1 MNGHREIDALDS
13 EIMEVLQLDGRI
25 SNVELA
31 RRFRVTEG
39 TVRNR
44 IDALLRAG
52 IIQISA
58 WVDPLKVGYQIYA
71 IIEIQVKL
79 QNIERVADK
88 LAKFDEISFLGIC
101 LGGYDIFASAV
112 FRSNE
117 HMHAF
122 LTKRLAGVAGIER
135 ASTTSLTRIV
145 KRAHYY
151 SVLAEASDVQ
161 TPTAE
166 MQARKKP
173 RRLKRKKAAAA
184 VTSGLNTSNGSTRS
198 AKRRRTR
205 RRATRPAVLRAS

>member
-1 MNGHREIDALDS
+1 MMNDHREIDVLDS

-25 SNVELA
+25 SNAELA
-31 RRFRVTEG
+31 RRFQVTEG

-79 QNIERVADK
+79 KNIEKVAGK

-135 ASTTSLTRIV
+135 AATTSLTSII
-145 KRAHYY
+145 KRAHHY
-151 SVLAEASDVQ
+151 SVSAVASDGHKPKAATQV
-161 TPTAE
+161 
-166 MQARKKP
+166 RKKL
-173 RRLKRKKAAAA
+173 RRLKRKKVSAV
-184 VTSGLNTSNGSTRS
+184 VTSGLKMSNGSTKIR
-198 AKRRRTR
+198 
-205 RRATRPAVLRAS
+205 

>member
-1 MNGHREIDALDS
+1 MSQRLVGSSVENMMNDPRKIDALDS
-13 EIMEVLQLDGRI
+13 EVMEALQLNGRI
-25 SNVELA
+25 SNAELA
-31 RRFRVTEG
+31 RRLRVTEG

-79 QNIERVADK
+79 RNIERVAGK

-112 FRSNE
+112 FRSND

-122 LTKRLAGVAGIER
+122 LTKKLAGVAGIER
-135 ASTTSLTRIV
+135 ASTTSLTRII
-145 KRAHYY
+145 KRAHHY
-151 SVLAEASDVQ
+151 SVLAEASEGQ
-161 TPTAE
+161 THTAKT
-166 MQARKKP
+166 QVRKKS
-173 RRLKRKKAAAA
+173 RRLKHKKAAAV
-184 VTSGLNTSNGSTRS
+184 VTSGLNTSNGPTQIR
-198 AKRRRTR
+198 
-205 RRATRPAVLRAS
+205 

>member
-1 MNGHREIDALDS
+1 MKHRKKIDQLDS
-13 EIMEVLQLDGRI
+13 DIMEALQLDGRI
-25 SNVELA
+25 SNTDLA
-31 RRFRVTEG
+31 RRLHVAEG

-79 QNIERVADK
+79 KDIESVAAK
-88 LAKFDEISFLGIC
+88 LAKFEEISFLGIC

-122 LTKRLAGVAGIER
+122 LTKNLAGVAGIER

-151 SVLAEASDVQ
+151 SVSAEKTDGQ
-161 TPTAE
+161 TGRHMPPDG
-166 MQARKKP
+166 R
-173 RRLKRKKAAAA
+173 
-184 VTSGLNTSNGSTRS
+184 G
-198 AKRRRTR
+198 TR
-205 RRATRPAVLRAS
+205 RRKKHSRVAAYVPSSANSAGRSGKLS